1 MCAHSLLL
9 TTSNPPNSQ
18 VERVVLRAS
27 LPRTASNKV
36 MRRVL
41 RDELLAG
48 QSKL

>member
-1 MCAHSLLL
+1 MSIMCVSCPCLA
-9 TTSNPPNSQ
+9 PPACLAQ
-18 VERVVLRAS
+18 S

-41 RDELLAG
+41 RDELLHS